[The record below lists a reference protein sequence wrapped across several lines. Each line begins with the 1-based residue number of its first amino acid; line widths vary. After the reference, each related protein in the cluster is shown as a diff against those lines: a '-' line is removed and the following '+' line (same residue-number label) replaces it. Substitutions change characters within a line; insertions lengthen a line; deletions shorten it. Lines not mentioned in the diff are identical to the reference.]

1 MPVAIAQGTT
11 LSWGGTSFSLIAFSW
26 DGTSTA
32 IDMTSMESQ
41 ITTTIDERKVV
52 VKDVDCGSIDWGK
65 LSIQFWGASNIGCA
79 EQGSIEQLT
88 FSIPSS
94 ASLSGYALLESISFQ
109 GSVGD
114 LIKGSA
120 VFQFSGIY

>member
-1 MPVAIAQGTT
+1 
-11 LSWGGTSFSLIAFSW
+11 
-26 DGTSTA
+26 
-32 IDMTSMESQ
+32 
-41 ITTTIDERKVV
+41 
-52 VKDVDCGSIDWGK
+52 

-88 FSIPSS
+88 LTIPSS
-94 ASLSGYALLESISFQ
+94 AVLDGYALLESISFQ

-120 VFQFSGIY
+120 VFQFSGTY

>member
-1 MPVAIAQGTT
+1 MPVAAAQGTT
-11 LSWGGTSFSLIAFSW
+11 LTWGAASFSLIAFSW
-26 DGTSTA
+26 EGTSTA
-32 IDMTSMESQ
+32 IDMTSMEST
-41 ITTTIDERKVV
+41 ITTTSDGRSVV
-52 VKDVDCGSIDWGK
+52 VKDIGCGSIDYGK

-88 FSIPSS
+88 FAIPSS

-120 VFQFSGIY
+120 VFQFSGTY

>member
-1 MPVAIAQGTT
+1 MPVAAAQGTT
-11 LSWGGTSFSLIAFSW
+11 LSWGAASFSLIAFSW
-26 DGTSTA
+26 DGSA
-32 IDMTSMESQ
+32 SQIDMTSMDST
-41 ITTTIDERKVV
+41 ITTTTDGRLVV

-65 LSIQFWGASNIGCA
+65 LSIQFWGASNIGTA

>member
-1 MPVAIAQGTT
+1 MPVAAAQGTT
-11 LSWGGTSFSLIAFSW
+11 LTWGAASFSLIAFSW
-26 DGTSTA
+26 DGSA
-32 IDMTSMESQ
+32 SQIDMTSMDST
-41 ITTTIDERKVV
+41 ITTTTDGRLVV

-88 FSIPSS
+88 FAIPSS

>member
-1 MPVAIAQGTT
+1 MPVAAAQGTT
-11 LSWGGTSFSLIAFSW
+11 LSWGAASFSLIAFSW
-26 DGTSTA
+26 DGTSTP
-32 IDMTSMESQ
+32 IDMTSMDSQ
-41 ITTTIDERKVV
+41 ITTTSDGRSVV

-114 LIKGSA
+114 LVKGSA